1 MKKNVLLMTTFCLY
15 SLTFLTHY
23 FFTFF
28 EQRRAFLGTTM
39 VIPLL
44 SVILIQKI
52 FARLP
57 VLSTF
62 SFTKPTWSWLLT
74 SIFIPFSLGLLL
86 HSYFYLTH
94 HDSFLFKTPFQL
106 IMLLLIGLTISTGSA
121 LLEEIVWRGNF
132 HVYLRQHY
140 SFWLTAFLIGLLWS
154 FWHLPIALLYKPYIM
169 PTVGISA
176 YLLLLVVLSLV
187 LSIIREWGQSI
198 VPVAV
203 FHGMMNVFYL
213 SDGQNMTV
221 SPDNQELVKCL
232 MLIVFFSLFCHINVT
247 NLNNKKI

>member
-1 MKKNVLLMTTFCLY
+1 MKKNVLFMTTFFLY
-15 SLTFLTHY
+15 CLTFLTHY
-23 FFTFF
+23 FLTFF
-28 EQRRAFLGTTM
+28 EQGRAFLGTTM

-62 SFTKPTWSWLLT
+62 SFTKPTWPWLPA
-74 SIFIPFSLGLLL
+74 SIIIPFSLGLLL
-86 HSYFYLTH
+86 HSYFYFTH
-94 HDSFLFKTPFQL
+94 HDSFLIKTPSQL

-140 SFWLTAFLIGLLWS
+140 SFWSTAFLIGILWS
-154 FWHLPIALLYKPYIM
+154 FWHLPIALLYKSYIM
-169 PTVGISA
+169 PTVGIPA
-176 YLLLLVVLSLV
+176 YLLLLFVLSLM
-187 LSIIREWGQSI
+187 LSIIRECGQSI
-198 VPVAV
+198 VPVAI

-213 SDGQNMTV
+213 SDGHDMTI

-232 MLIVFFSLFCHINVT
+232 MLIVFFFLFCHRNVT
-247 NLNNKKI
+247 ILKK